1 MTRKFSSTRCVH
13 CLSYADEQSS
23 DHVFPKSWYPL
34 STPANLEKWQAPS
47 CAKCNHE
54 HGVNENELLI
64 RLGLCVSAEELAS
77 LGISNKASRALQPS
91 MARDG
96 IDRQRRIW
104 KRKQI
109 LDEIQLASEVPPRTF
124 LPGFKPSPYELALGR
139 HALKVPAA
147 RLRMLGKKLVCGATY
162 ALHEGSFIEV
172 DHVIDVHIVNAVA
185 SGYAKT
191 LIDKYGKRVHRGPG
205 IVIGEARTA
214 EDSQSAI
221 LEILIWNRLILHATV
236 VDAFAGAADDQSSL
250 ATGSARTRV

>member
-1 MTRKFSSTRCVH
+1 VTRKFRATRCVH
-13 CLSYADEQSS
+13 CLNYADEQSS

-64 RLGLCVSAEELAS
+64 RLGMCVSPREVAS
-77 LGISNKASRALQPS
+77 LGISDKAHRALDPA

-96 IDRQRRIW
+96 IDRQRRLL

-109 LDEIQLASEVPPRTF
+109 LDEFRLASEVPLRTF
-124 LPGFKPSPYELALGR
+124 VPGFKPSPRELALGR

-162 ALHEGSFIEV
+162 AFHERSFIEV
-172 DHVIDVHIVNAVA
+172 DHVIDVHIVTAAA

-191 LIDKYGKRVHRGPG
+191 LIDNYGKRVHRGPG

-221 LEILIWNRLILHATV
+221 FEILIWNRLILHATV
-236 VDAFAGAADDQSSL
+236 VDALASVSDGQSVNRGAA
-250 ATGSARTRV
+250 

>member
-1 MTRKFSSTRCVH
+1 VTRKFRATRCVH
-13 CLSYADEQSS
+13 CLSYSDEQSS

-77 LGISNKASRALQPS
+77 LGISNKARRALQPS

-96 IDRQRRIW
+96 IDRQRRLS

-109 LDEIQLASEVPPRTF
+109 LDEIRLASEVPRRTF
-124 LPGFKPSPYELALGR
+124 VPGFEPSLHELASGR
-139 HALKVPAA
+139 HALQLPPA
-147 RLRMLGKKLVCGATY
+147 RLRLLGRKLICGATY
-162 ALHEGSFIEV
+162 VLHDRSFIEV
-172 DHVIDVHIVNAVA
+172 DHVISVHIVNAAA
-185 SGYAKT
+185 SGYAKN

-205 IVIGEARTA
+205 IVIGQARTA
-214 EDSQSAI
+214 EDRQSAI
-221 LEILIWNRLILHATV
+221 FEILIWNRLILHATV
-236 VDAFAGAADDQSSL
+236 VDALAAAADEQSVNRGAA
-250 ATGSARTRV
+250 